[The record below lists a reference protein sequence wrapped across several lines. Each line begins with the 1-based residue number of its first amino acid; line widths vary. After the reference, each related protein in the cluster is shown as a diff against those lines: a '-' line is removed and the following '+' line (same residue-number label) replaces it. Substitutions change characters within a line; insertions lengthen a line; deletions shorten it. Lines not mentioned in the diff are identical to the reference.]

1 MEPDNALAI
10 ARSLATVLMEDL
22 PEAQAARV
30 RSNLA
35 SFEADVTALKT
46 SIADQLLPFADT
58 PYVTFHDAY
67 QYFETRFGLDYHG
80 SVTVSPEVQPGAASL
95 RELREEISEHSIACV
110 FSEPQF
116 EPRAIRVIA
125 ENLPV
130 RTGMLDPVGDSSIG
144 QVGGYQA
151 FLTNLANGYAECLG
165 AES

>member
-1 MEPDNALAI
+1 LEPDNAVAI
-10 ARSLATVLMEDL
+10 ARALADVVSEDL
-22 PEAQAARV
+22 SEADAERV
-30 RSNLA
+30 RNNLA
-35 SFEADVTALKT
+35 GFEADIAALSAK
-46 SIADQLLPFADT
+46 IAEQLTPVANT

-67 QYFETRFGLDYHG
+67 QYFEARFGLDYHG

-95 RELREEISEHSIACV
+95 RELREEISEHGIACV

-130 RTGMLDPVGDSSIG
+130 RTGELDPVGDGSIG
-144 QVGGYQA
+144 RVGGYQA
-151 FLTNLANGYAECLG
+151 FLTNLANGYAECLA